1 MKIVKIVKMGFA
13 VAVAGVGIVVG
24 TLDLLV
30 LALAVA
36 GVGIVVG
43 TLDLLV
49 LALVPVPVFALVQ
62 CLYCGHGLPHSATAP
77 TVALLVGT
85 SVPART
91 SSVGCFIWMFIC

>member
-1 MKIVKIVKMGFA
+1 MKIVKIVKIVKMGFA
-13 VAVAGVGIVVG
+13 V
-24 TLDLLV
+24 
-30 LALAVA
+30 AVA